1 MIVLIVAGLSSLLV
15 LLPVSSASP
24 VAVMEVCRA
33 GVEPCQRD
41 LNAPSGGPVAL
52 DLFISSSA
60 PDQQEPPLNL
70 VAWETHFSL
79 AGDGELRLVTQPLDG
94 QSMVGLPVRERGHPR
109 YALEGFLRHEGET
122 PNPDADYYTVQNRFN
137 EETGQLDYSVT
148 LLGSGKPW
156 VLVPHFPGDHQ
167 ARWLIGRIVLSGQS
181 LGSIQV
187 SPSTDAALPFQA
199 ISLSG
204 SGHRLPVPLS
214 ASSPLATVIVGP
226 PNGTLDLEGR
236 VAGSSSMELVVT
248 FWNP

>member
-1 MIVLIVAGLSSLLV
+1 
-15 LLPVSSASP
+15 
-24 VAVMEVCRA
+24 MEVCRA
-33 GVEPCQRD
+33 GVEFCQRG
-41 LNAPSGGPVAL
+41 LNAPIDGPVAL

-79 AGDGELRLVTQPLDG
+79 ARDGELRLLTQPLDGQSGG
-94 QSMVGLPVRERGHPR
+94 QSMVGLPVRERSHPR
-109 YALEGFLRHEGET
+109 YALERFLRQEGET

-137 EETGQLDYSVT
+137 EETVQLDYSVT

-167 ARWLIGRIVLSGQS
+167 AHWLIGRIVLSGQS

-226 PNGTLDLEGR
+226 PNGTLDLEGQ